1 MGISFFKS
9 FIKYFLIKFKNFKFN
24 ITIHLKE
31 LKNLKIYLICFATTN
46 FSLLLS
52 QDKIPSINLKTIDGK
67 TINTKSLSNKNG
79 LTVYSFWAT
88 WCVPCIN
95 ELDDI
100 DKEIEKWKE
109 ANVNVIAVST
119 DDSRTKRRVR
129 PMINGKNWDFAI
141 YLDENQD
148 LKRALNISGIPHTIV
163 VKGNKIIYR
172 RIGYKPGD
180 EKNLYEFILSQ
191 NEKFDEKT

>member
-1 MGISFFKS
+1 M
-9 FIKYFLIKFKNFKFN
+9 KN
-24 ITIHLKE
+24 I
-31 LKNLKIYLICFATTN
+31 KIYFICLSIFN
-46 FSLLLS
+46 FSFLLS
-52 QDKIPSINLKTIDGK
+52 QDRIPSMNLKTIDGK
-67 TINTKSLSNKNG
+67 TINTKSLSNKNS

-100 DKEIEKWKE
+100 DKEIDKWKE
-109 ANVNVIAVST
+109 AKVNIVAVST

-163 VKGNKIIYR
+163 VRGNKIIYR

-180 EKNLYEFILSQ
+180 ERNLYEFILSQ
-191 NEKFDEKT
+191 NKKFDEKI